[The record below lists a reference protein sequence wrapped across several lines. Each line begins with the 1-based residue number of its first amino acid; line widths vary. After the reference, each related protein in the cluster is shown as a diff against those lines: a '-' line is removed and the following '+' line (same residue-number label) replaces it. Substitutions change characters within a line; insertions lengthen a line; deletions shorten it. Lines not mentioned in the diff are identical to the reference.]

1 LRRLLL
7 VIVFIAVMAAMAA
20 TMAVPAFADAVPLYP
35 HDCTGYATSH
45 AVPLGGALAEG
56 GDNGTAQQ
64 ERRELNQ
71 SICYQG
77 G

>member
-1 LRRLLL
+1 M
-7 VIVFIAVMAAMAA
+7 AVMAAMAA
-20 TMAVPAFADAVPLYP
+20 AMAVPAFADVPAFAEDLGAVPLYP

>member
-1 LRRLLL
+1 MRRLLL
-7 VIVFIAVMAAMAA
+7 VLVFMAVMAATAAAMAI
-20 TMAVPAFADAVPLYP
+20 PAFADAVPNYP
-35 HDCTGYATSH
+35 HNCTGYATSH

-56 GDNGTAQQ
+56 SDNADAQQ
-64 ERRELNQ
+64 DRRALNQ